1 MGGMA
6 RPRSGRGELYKM
18 MPKQDSAEHQ
28 MQDSCSTVG
37 LLKRGEGGGEE
48 EKTTS
53 RRLRMENERLAG
65 KA

>member
-1 MGGMA
+1 
-6 RPRSGRGELYKM
+6 M
-18 MPKQDSAEHQ
+18 MPKRDSAEHR

-53 RRLRMENERLAG
+53 RRLRMQNERLAG